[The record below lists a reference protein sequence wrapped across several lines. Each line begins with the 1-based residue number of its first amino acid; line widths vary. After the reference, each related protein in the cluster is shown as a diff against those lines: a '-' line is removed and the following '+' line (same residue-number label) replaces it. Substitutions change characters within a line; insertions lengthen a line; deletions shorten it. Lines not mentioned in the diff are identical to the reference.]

1 MDDRSVDKQHTA
13 VVEVVVLVLADAFY
27 RVPVLPVS
35 VPASDDDRRFLQSDE
50 NDDENREDARQ
61 CQSYVVALLL
71 FRKVHTMD

>member
-1 MDDRSVDKQHTA
+1 
-13 VVEVVVLVLADAFY
+13 
-27 RVPVLPVS
+27 
-35 VPASDDDRRFLQSDE
+35 LQSDE